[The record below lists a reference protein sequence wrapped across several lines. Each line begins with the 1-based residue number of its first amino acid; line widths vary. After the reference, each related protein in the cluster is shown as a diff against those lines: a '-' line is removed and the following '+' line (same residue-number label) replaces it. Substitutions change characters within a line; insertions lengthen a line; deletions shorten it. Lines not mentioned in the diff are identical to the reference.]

1 MKTQIHPTGFDSL
14 RTVHRR
20 QNSLSSVSTISSQI
34 LNHRRNITNQELSN
48 QVSTAELPPSY
59 DEIDFGHSVHR
70 FSVGINSVE
79 QVESSNSSI
88 NRPSDERYL
97 ETVK

>member
-34 LNHRRNITNQELSN
+34 SNHRRNIPNQELSN
-48 QVSTAELPPSY
+48 QVSTAEPPPSY
-59 DEIDFGHSVHR
+59 DEIDFDHSVHR
-70 FSVGINSVE
+70 ISVGIDTVG
-79 QVESSNSSI
+79 QVASSNPSI
-88 NRPSDERYL
+88 NRHDDDER
-97 ETVK
+97 